1 MREATARKLKPE
13 NEFERQYHAALADYA
28 RGGGEPALRQGY
40 ELGRQAIAEG
50 RSLLEIA
57 ALHHQMLEEL
67 LSGARK
73 AAEREQLLR
82 AGGTFLAE
90 FLSSYEMAHRGFQDA
105 IQALQQLNETLE
117 QEIKRIAYSVHDE
130 AGQLLVAVHLGLAE
144 VAREAS
150 RPQQEKMQQIEQLLL
165 EVEKQLRR
173 YSHELRPTVLDD
185 LGWIPAVR
193 FLAEGVSKRA
203 NLAIE
208 VEAELPGRPP
218 EAVETALYRVVQESL
233 TNAVKHAAAR
243 HIWVR
248 AWQENSTLCCSVRD
262 DGRGFDAAATQAA
275 RSSRGLGL
283 IGMRERLHA
292 LGGSMQIVSRPGQGT
307 EILLRV
313 PVEDSRA
320 YTRNARR

>member
-1 MREATARKLKPE
+1 MRESTARKLKPQRD
-13 NEFERQYHAALADYA
+13 FEQQYRAALAEYA
-28 RGGGEPALRQGY
+28 GRGGEEALRQGY

-50 RSLLEIA
+50 RSLLEVA
-57 ALHHQMLEEL
+57 ALHHQALEEL
-67 LSGARK
+67 LPGARK

-82 AGGTFLAE
+82 AGGTFLTE

-117 QEIKRIAYSVHDE
+117 QEIKRIAYAVHDE

-150 RPQQEKMQQIEQLLL
+150 QPQQEKLQQIEQLLL

-203 NLAIE
+203 NLPIR
-208 VEAELPGRPP
+208 VEAEVKGRPP

-248 AWQENSTLCCSVRD
+248 AWQEDSALCCSVRD
-262 DGRGFDAAATQAA
+262 DGRGFDVAAAQAG
-275 RSSRGLGL
+275 RSPRGLGL

-292 LGGSMQIVSRPGQGT
+292 LGGTMKIVSSPGEGT
-307 EILLRV
+307 EISLRV

>member
-1 MREATARKLKPE
+1 MRAAAACKLKPE
-13 NEFERQYHAALADYA
+13 NFERQYRAALADYA
-28 RGGGEPALRQGY
+28 GGGGEEALRQGY

-50 RSLLEIA
+50 KSLLEIA
-57 ALHHQMLEEL
+57 SLHHQALEEL
-67 LSGARK
+67 LPAGRK
-73 AAEREQLLR
+73 AEREQLLR

-144 VAREAS
+144 VGREAS
-150 RPQQEKMQQIEQLLL
+150 RPQQEKLRQIEQLLL

-203 NLAIE
+203 NLAIQ
-208 VEAELPGRPP
+208 VEAEIKERPP

-262 DGRGFDAAATQAA
+262 DGRGFDAAATQAG
-275 RSSRGLGL
+275 RSPRGLGL

-292 LGGSMQIVSRPGQGT
+292 LGGSMQIVSSPGEGT

-320 YTRNARR
+320 DTRNARR